1 MKGTLVITTTTSI
14 VLGSSLYN
22 VNSQLHNKSS
32 QLGKARIQ
40 IKHQQSNYKKLK
52 KDFFK
57 VESENQKLSKKQKEL
72 QSQLNKLKDKNN
84 DLQYENRQLN
94 NKVDQLKKAKVD
106 VSNNNTMHATNNN
119 TSHVSNNNI
128 MHATNIAN
136 HNTSTNSNKY
146 SGWKKINVIATG
158 YSLIGDTQGSDGDPQ
173 TATGSLPHWGTI
185 AVDPSVIPLGSTV
198 FIPEFNMEFKAED
211 TGGAI
216 NGNHIDIYFSNGNR
230 AREWGV
236 KNITIIVKSN

>member
-1 MKGTLVITTTTSI
+1 MRGTLVITTATSI

-40 IKHQQSNYKKLK
+40 IKHQQSNYKKLE
-52 KDFFK
+52 KDYFK
-57 VESENQKLSKKQKEL
+57 VESESQKLSKRQKEL
-72 QSQLNKLKDKNN
+72 QSQLNRLKDKNN

-106 VSNNNTMHATNNN
+106 VSNNNTPHVTN
-119 TSHVSNNNI
+119 V
-128 MHATNIAN
+128 AN

-158 YSLIGDTQGSDGDPQ
+158 YSLIGDVQGSDGNPQ

-185 AVDPSVIPLGSTV
+185 AVDPSIIPLGSIV

-211 TGGAI
+211 TGGAV

-236 KNITIIVKSN
+236 KNITIFVE